1 MGMGCCSRS
10 IYIFIILMVLSPL
23 IVIAEPVPLTAAQS
37 TDARDTTIYYS
48 ITDKEINKAKDAVVS
63 EFERLNNDNFLNF
76 DLRIAAYLQQ
86 QQFKLI
92 LGCLGINLLVAGIV
106 YFFIMKQ
113 TKDLSY
119 QSIGLKRKKE
129 NEDRAFMADNLNEM
143 RAQMNTMQ
151 DYMKAQFDQNLLT
164 MKELADYYKQQGG
177 YYNDRGGNSRSPME
191 GQNYVPQQPAQEQF
205 SERQQYEQYDSY
217 GQQEQYGEPQY
228 RY

>member
-1 MGMGCCSRS
+1 VFAEDVTRVGAA
-10 IYIFIILMVLSPL
+10 VLPSQPSQY
-23 IVIAEPVPLTAAQS
+23 VITSADIDTA
-37 TDARDTTIYYS
+37 
-48 ITDKEINKAKDAVVS
+48 KAAVVS
-63 EFERLNNDNFLNF
+63 EFERISNDNFLNF

-151 DYMKAQFDQNLLT
+151 EYMKTQFDQNLLT
-164 MKELADYYKQQGG
+164 MKELADYYKQYGGHHDGGGENNWRGG
-177 YYNDRGGNSRSPME
+177 YGNSGTPME

-205 SERQQYEQYDSY
+205 SERQQYEQHDSY
-217 GQQEQYGEPQY
+217 GQQNQYGEPQY
-228 RY
+228 RN